1 MKNQR
6 KPAFSSPVRIRLSPL
21 PMQLRSPRMKI
32 FRRLHL
38 LLAVLILVSPAW
50 AASIK
55 DEVESVGDDKAEE
68 VSRDLFEIKSSYVFE
83 SDLHRGG
90 SFGDQ
95 YALSNSFS
103 YGHRFLISGH
113 LYLNLGIS
121 YDRFDFGATGA
132 PVPEHLQGV
141 AGNIGFE
148 YMHNNDIGAFFQV
161 KPGFYTEDDFDSAS
175 FDAPITLGRIF
186 VLQPDKL
193 YVFVGANASFLRGQ
207 FPVIPLAG
215 VIWMPTDKLRFLA
228 LLPEPR
234 FIYSPGNKWDFWAG
248 GQLIGGSFRTDR
260 DKTIVPS
267 KLSNAQ
273 VDYSEY
279 RVGGG
284 VIYSPSDAVTIDFG
298 VGYALQ
304 RKFEFYRAD
313 MTFKTD
319 GAPYLRLE
327 LSAKF

>member
-1 MKNQR
+1 MLVR
-6 KPAFSSPVRIRLSPL
+6 KLETCATFGLSPR
-21 PMQLRSPRMKI
+21 PIQLRSPRMKSFQRSLIALAAFI
-32 FRRLHL
+32 FC
-38 LLAVLILVSPAW
+38 AETW
-50 AASIK
+50 AAAIK
-55 DEVESVGDDKAEE
+55 DAVESVGDEKPEA
-68 VSRDLFEIKSSYVFE
+68 VSRDLFEIESSYVFE

-95 YALSNSFS
+95 YAAWSSFF
-103 YGHRFLISGH
+103 YGHRFLVNGH
-113 LYLNLGIS
+113 IYLQLGVS
-121 YDRFDFGATGA
+121 YERFDFGATGA

-141 AGNIGFE
+141 SGYIALE
-148 YMHNNDIGAFFQV
+148 YMHGNDIGAFIQV
-161 KPGFYTEDDFDSAS
+161 KPGFYTESDFNSAS

-186 VLQPDKL
+186 ILQPDKL

-215 VIWMPTDKLRFLA
+215 IIWLPNDRLRFLA

-234 FIYSPGNKWDFWAG
+234 IIYSPGNKWDFWVG
-248 GQLIGGSFRTDR
+248 GQLTGGSFRTDR
-260 DKTIVPS
+260 DDTIVPH

-273 VDYSEY
+273 VDYSDY

-284 VIYSPSDAVTIDFG
+284 IIYSPSDAIMFDLG
-298 VGYALQ
+298 AGYSLQ
-304 RKFEFYRAD
+304 RKFDFYRAG

-327 LSAKF
+327 FKANF

>member
-1 MKNQR
+1 
-6 KPAFSSPVRIRLSPL
+6 
-21 PMQLRSPRMKI
+21 MQLRSSRMKT
-32 FRRLHL
+32 FRHSLL
-38 LLAVLILVSPAW
+38 LLAGFIFCSPVW

-55 DEVESVGDDKAEE
+55 DQVESLGDEKPEA
-68 VSRDLFEIKSSYVFE
+68 VSRDLFELESSYVFG

-95 YALSNSFS
+95 DAISNSFS
-103 YGHRFLISGH
+103 YGHRFLLSGH
-113 LYLNLGIS
+113 LYLHLGVS
-121 YDRFDFGATGA
+121 YDRFDFGTTGA
-132 PVPEHLQGV
+132 PVPDHLQGV
-141 AGNIGFE
+141 AGNISVE
-148 YMHNNDIGAFFQV
+148 YMHGNDIGAFIQV
-161 KPGFYTEDDFDSAS
+161 KPGFYTENDFNSAS

-193 YVFVGANASFLRGQ
+193 YVFAGVNASFLRGQ

-215 VIWMPTDKLRFLA
+215 IIWMPNDKWKVLG

-234 FIYSPGNKWDFWAG
+234 IIYSPCDKWDFWAG

-260 DKTIVPS
+260 DDTIVPH

-279 RVGGG
+279 RVGAGF
-284 VIYSPSDAVTIDFG
+284 IYSPSDAITIDFG
-298 VGYALQ
+298 GGYALQ
-304 RKFEFYRAD
+304 RKFDFYRAD

-319 GAPYLRLE
+319 PAPYLRLE
-327 LSAKF
+327 FKAKF